1 MTKQE
6 FGVKIGTYW
15 GRVGSS
21 PEVHDEILNVVA
33 SAPDAALGP
42 IYEKLKEKHTPARLL
57 GVSDIYEA
65 AREAGA
71 ALRMSDRR
79 SHEVECDCCG
89 SKFHYSQG
97 AVDICPRCKFPY
109 SDYLQLQDYKKAGR
123 MPQNLPE
130 TYEKKRRMYQDSA
143 GVGK

>member
-15 GRVGSS
+15 GRVGST

-33 SAPDAALGP
+33 AAPDAALGP

-71 ALRMSDRR
+71 ALRMSGRR
-79 SHEVECDCCG
+79 SLDVECDCCG
-89 SKFHYSQG
+89 SKFAYSQG
-97 AVDICPRCKFPY
+97 SVDVCPRCGFPY
-109 SDYLQLQDYKKAGR
+109 SETLMINDHKKIGR
-123 MPQNLPE
+123 MPQGYAE
-130 TYEKKRRMYQDSA
+130 AYEKRRKMHRDNL
-143 GVGK
+143 KE